1 MSLIAVAPEGVSFD
15 YMKKHMIEVGKY
27 VNDSTDGLYQTY
39 SMVAI
44 SFIPAPAPVNVAVQS
59 VYLKD
64 LKKEKPVYRICITNM
79 VLHLQTSGDFFCF
92 LTCRQPLVRGMEV
105 VCLYNLY
112 YRHRT

>member
-1 MSLIAVAPEGVSFD
+1 
-15 YMKKHMIEVGKY
+15 MIEVGKY

-64 LKKEKPVYRICITNM
+64 PKERKASIQDLYNQYGAASANFR
-79 VLHLQTSGDFFCF
+79 DFFCF